1 MLPGFEKIVEERI
14 KKAQRRGD
22 FKNLAG
28 SGKPLVLEND
38 SHVPEDLRLAYKV
51 LKNADFVPPE
61 IELKKEIRRTQDLL
75 EGMDDTTQKYNAL
88 TKLNFLIMKVN
99 TLRSGRIEFEVPQK
113 YASKVVDKIET
124 PQPK

>member
-1 MLPGFEKIVEERI
+1 MFPGFEKIVEERI
-14 KKAQRRGD
+14 KKAQRQGD

-28 SGKPLVLEND
+28 SGKPLVFEDD

-61 IELKKEIRRTQDLL
+61 IELKKEINRTQDLL
-75 EGMDDTTQKYNAL
+75 EGMTDTTQKYNAL

-99 TLRSGRIEFEVPQK
+99 TIRSGRIDFEVPQK

-124 PQPK
+124 PQSE